1 MFGVSLFKEMKAEEI
16 VKLVLTCIG
25 GVLLLVA
32 LGFYAK
38 VIYDMGYKKA
48 ETKYGVYKTQYDQLF
63 ASHEKWVADSK
74 EAQERY
80 QKESQSFNEEIERRL
95 KEILDAAKKP
105 ITIEKVTEY
114 VPEEV
119 DRNYALP
126 TGLVWLYR
134 DSLVEKAFADP
145 RSDLPD
151 RYSLDVGAPSQL
163 AVSQFGLLAAYNNTE
178 CRVRGEVIQAWQDWY
193 YFHKDKFDQVVRDQA
208 DGIPKTK

>member
-1 MFGVSLFKEMKAEEI
+1 MFGVALFKEMKAEEI

-32 LGFYAK
+32 LGFCAK
-38 VIYDMGYKKA
+38 GIYDLGYNKA

-74 EAQERY
+74 DAQERY
-80 QKESQSFNEEIERRL
+80 QKESQSFNEEVERRL

-114 VPEEV
+114 VSEEV

-178 CRVRGEVIQAWQDWY
+178 CRVRGEIIQSWQDWY
-193 YFHKDKFDQVVRDQA
+193 YFHKDKFDKVVRDQA
-208 DGIPKTK
+208 DSIPKTK